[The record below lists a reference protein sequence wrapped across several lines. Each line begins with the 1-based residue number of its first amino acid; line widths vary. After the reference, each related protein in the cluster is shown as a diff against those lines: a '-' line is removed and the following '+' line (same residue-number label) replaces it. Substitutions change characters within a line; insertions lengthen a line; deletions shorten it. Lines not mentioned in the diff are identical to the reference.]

1 MGAVGKS
8 ELYQKCTS
16 TLTSKYE
23 PSPSV
28 YRQRLIFDQ
37 PCSVN
42 RWRLR
47 MGIQT
52 RATEK
57 ESRTTRQKKLFR
69 TFSLL
74 HLRLDT
80 IHKRNYQSTNTIRL
94 VYWLKIPIQQ
104 ELRMSTRLLCP
115 HLNKPERLI
124 VFLVDTNGYNFKM
137 VFAYSPCLN
146 GICACCVSS
155 VHARENS
162 ICTTVTARVLVQ

>member
-57 ESRTTRQKKLFR
+57 ESRTTRQKELFK
-69 TFSLL
+69 TFSFL
-74 HLRLDT
+74 HLHLDT
-80 IHKRNYQSTNTIRL
+80 IPKRNYQSIFTIRL
-94 VYWLKIPIQQ
+94 VYWLKNSYSA
-104 ELRMSTRLLCP
+104 RAADVNSVTVSAW
-115 HLNKPERLI
+115 NKPERLI
-124 VFLVDTNGYNFKM
+124 VFLVDTNG
-137 VFAYSPCLN
+137 
-146 GICACCVSS
+146 
-155 VHARENS
+155 
-162 ICTTVTARVLVQ
+162 